1 MADRWDAWRDA
12 PCRVTTAHAVEAGER
27 GLLVL
32 LVLLVVVECVVGGR
46 GVKMSTT
53 AVGMG

>member
-1 MADRWDAWRDA
+1 
-12 PCRVTTAHAVEAGER
+12 VTTAHAVEAGER

-32 LVLLVVVECVVGGR
+32 LVLLLLLVVVECVVGGR

>member
-1 MADRWDAWRDA
+1 M
-12 PCRVTTAHAVEAGER
+12 TTAHAVEAGER